1 MKQRNRH
8 KWQPGCKHCY
18 TMRLIMSNRG
28 LHNFPLATPERFLGP
43 SAQTLIENMYKESKH
58 AVPMA
63 VVPGVSKTRV

>member
-18 TMRLIMSNRG
+18 TMRLIMSNRA
-28 LHNFPLATPERFLGP
+28 LRVPPPATPERYLGL

-58 AVPMA
+58 AAPMA